1 MSKGKLPRS
10 NVLKHGIRELVSI
23 LSSTILRY
31 GISYKINDPALAF
44 MTLAQ
49 ASRKEWGERKGRKIS
64 STITTHWVFGLNN
77 VF

>member
-1 MSKGKLPRS
+1 MSKDKLPRS

-31 GISYKINDPALAF
+31 VISYKINDPALAL

-49 ASRKEWGERKGRKIS
+49 ATRKEWG
-64 STITTHWVFGLNN
+64 
-77 VF
+77 